1 MGVSIRAL
9 AAEGAARALL
19 VEAHRPADEARR
31 RHDLGPGPARL
42 TAEAMVCAALMAA
55 YLKGDEQMTLQIQG
69 ESPRLAVYVDQTADG
84 AIRARTTPAQFDV
97 SDGIVGVMMAI
108 KSLAGREL
116 YRGATPVA
124 GRLEDALAQHL
135 GDSAQVDAVL
145 RIHTRLDDDGAVVA
159 ASGLLVERL
168 PEEPGQPTLAPAAF
182 HERFGSLREAD
193 AGQLMTELAFGTL
206 QGEPIQVL
214 EQVPLRWQCRCSRE
228 RVEAT
233 LASLGTAE
241 LDAMIEEDGGAEVTC
256 HFCNETYT
264 FDIEQLQALKPA

>member
-31 RHDLGPGPARL
+31 RHGLGADAARL
-42 TAEAMVCAALMAA
+42 TAEAMVCGALMSA

-69 ESPRLAVYVDQTADG
+69 EQPRIAVYVDQTADG
-84 AIRARTTPAQFDV
+84 AIRARTTPAEADLHE
-97 SDGIVGVMMAI
+97 GLVGVMLAI
-108 KSLAGREL
+108 KSLDGREL
-116 YRGATPVA
+116 YRGATPIA
-124 GRLEDALAQHL
+124 GSLEAALARHL

-145 RIHTRLDDDGAVVA
+145 RIHTRIDDKGAVVA

-168 PEEPGQPTLAPAAF
+168 PDEPGQPTLPPEAF
-182 HERFGSLREAD
+182 HARFGSLREAD

-206 QGEPIQVL
+206 QGETLQLL
-214 EQVPLRWQCRCSRE
+214 EQTPLRWQCRCSRE

-233 LASLGTAE
+233 LTSLGATE
-241 LDAMIEEDGGAEVTC
+241 IDAMIEEDGGAEVTC
-256 HFCNETYT
+256 HFCNEAYA
-264 FDIEQLQALKPA
+264 FDVEQLRALKPA